1 MSATPSQSFLNLPN
15 FPLCAQCHLPMMLD
29 RVEPGSNIA
38 KMEAI
43 FRCDTCRLAEH
54 VPVGELQADDSA
66 DTA

>member
-1 MSATPSQSFLNLPN
+1 MSVTPSPSFLNTPN

-38 KMEAI
+38 KMTAV

-54 VPVGELQADDSA
+54 VSVGALQADDSA
-66 DTA
+66 DAA